1 MCAYSGPT
9 VGFFSI
15 FLCRFLFLL
24 LKTCIQH
31 CKENYK
37 IEFTLKIIIIIHDI
51 RMTRVLMLFSNLNWI

>member
-1 MCAYSGPT
+1 MCTYSGPT

-31 CKENYK
+31 CKENDK
-37 IEFTLKIIIIIHDI
+37 IEFTLKKKNNHN
-51 RMTRVLMLFSNLNWI
+51 T